1 MTKAEKLRALPSV
14 DVILRDDEVMALQ
27 GNCTLAQ
34 ITAWVRSAVQDC
46 REQILQAPDH
56 FDAAPTSWII
66 ERVLRQSRTDHG
78 QRLQPVINAT
88 GVILHTNLGRSPM
101 SEHAMAAASC
111 ASQYTNVEL
120 DLESGRRSKRGD
132 RLMKLLAQL
141 TCAEDALVVNNCAAA
156 TVLVLQAIAAGRE
169 VIVSRGQLVEI
180 GGGFRLPDV
189 FRAAGVTLREVGTTN
204 RTYLQDYEAAV
215 NENTGAVIR
224 VHRSNFHLS
233 GFVTEPTIDEL
244 VQMERPANVAVID
257 DLGSGSMVDLT
268 PYGLQEPNVLDSIR
282 AGADLS
288 LFSGDKLFGGP
299 QAGILVGKKCWIE
312 KLRRSPIMRAMRV
325 DKLTLAALEATT
337 EVHLSGNALNELP
350 TLQMITTPSETIR
363 QRCEALLRD
372 LKHSEHGVSIT
383 VEPCE
388 SQVGGGS
395 IPGSSLSSYA
405 LKISGDQPNRL
416 AHQLRKHTIS
426 ILARVSEDAVILDLR
441 TVADGDLSDLVA
453 GINSAVFESCKS
465 ENTDTA
471 PE

>member
-1 MTKAEKLRALPSV
+1 M
-14 DVILRDDEVMALQ
+14 DIILRDEEMLALRD
-27 GNCTLAQ
+27 NHTLAQ
-34 ITAWVRSAVQDC
+34 ITAWVRTAVQNC
-46 REQILQAPDH
+46 REQILLSPEA
-56 FDAAPTSWII
+56 FDAAPTRWII
-66 ERVLRQSRTDHG
+66 DRVLSESKADDG

-101 SEHAMAAASC
+101 SDPAIAAADR
-111 ASQYTNVEL
+111 ASRYTNVEL
-120 DLESGRRSKRGD
+120 NLVSGRRSKRGE
-132 RLMKLLAQL
+132 RLMTLLAQL
-141 TCAEDALVVNNCAAA
+141 TGAEDALVVNNCAAA

-215 NENTGAVIR
+215 NDQTGAVIR

-244 VQMERPANVAVID
+244 VQMERPDSVAVID

-282 AGADLS
+282 SGADLS

-299 QAGILVGKKCWIE
+299 QAGILVGKKPWIE

-337 EVHLSGNALNELP
+337 EIHLSGNALTELP
-350 TLQMITTPSETIR
+350 TLRMITTPDETVR
-363 QRCEALLRD
+363 QRCESLLLRINPSD
-372 LKHSEHGVSIT
+372 SVEVVS
-383 VEPCE
+383 CE

-395 IPGSSLSSYA
+395 IPGSSLPSHA
-405 LKISGDQPNRL
+405 LRITGYPPHHL
-416 AHQLRKHTIS
+416 AHHMRSGPVAIQT
-426 ILARVSEDAVILDLR
+426 RVSDEAVMIDLR
-441 TVADGDLSDLVA
+441 TVAEQELTELA
-453 GINSAVFESCKS
+453 NGINSAIRDTPALANRE
-465 ENTDTA
+465 TA

>member
-14 DVILRDDEVMALQ
+14 DIILRDEEVMALRDR
-27 GNCTLAQ
+27 NTLAQ
-34 ITAWVRSAVQDC
+34 ITAWVRTAVQGC
-46 REQILQAPDH
+46 RDQILQSPES
-56 FDAAPTSWII
+56 FDATPTRWII
-66 ERVLRQSRTDHG
+66 DQVIRQSKTDLG

-101 SEHAMAAASC
+101 SDHAIDAANRASR
-111 ASQYTNVEL
+111 YTNVEL
-120 DLESGRRSKRGD
+120 NLESGRRSKRGE
-132 RLMKLLAQL
+132 RLMTLLAQL
-141 TCAEDALVVNNCAAA
+141 TGAEDALVVNNCAAA

-215 NENTGAVIR
+215 NDQTGAVIR

-244 VQMERPANVAVID
+244 VQMERPESVAVID

-282 AGADLS
+282 SGADIS

-299 QAGILVGKKCWIE
+299 QAGILVGKKQWIE

-337 EVHLSGNALNELP
+337 EIHLAGNALTELP
-350 TLQMITTPSETIR
+350 TLRMITTSAETIR
-363 QRCEALLRD
+363 QRCESLLLRIEQ
-372 LKHSEHGVSIT
+372 SNSIA
-383 VEPCE
+383 VVPCE

-395 IPGSSLSSYA
+395 IPGSSLPSYA
-405 LKISGDQPNRL
+405 LRVAGYPPHHL
-416 AHQLRKHTIS
+416 AHHMRDGAVAIQT
-426 ILARVSEDAVILDLR
+426 RVSEEAVMIDLR
-441 TVADGDLSDLVA
+441 TVADHELTDLAD
-453 GINSAVFESCKS
+453 GINAAIRDTKPLA
-465 ENTDTA
+465 NTETE